1 MLKLDMVLTNATS
14 RPPIC
19 KAYNYREDLYK
30 KFVKEVVEKDIPKCT
45 LPPFEYP
52 LITYHATSE

>member
-1 MLKLDMVLTNATS
+1 MLNVDMVLTNALS

-19 KAYNYREDLYK
+19 RAYNYREDLYK
-30 KFVKEVVEKDIPKCT
+30 KFVKEVVEKDIPKRT

-52 LITYHATSE
+52 